1 MFILLSYVFSQNN
14 FVNFHTFLLKEYII
28 NLDIHFLHKEC
39 FSLTVTTKRAFNF
52 NAGPSALPLE
62 VLQKAQA
69 ELVDF
74 KGTGMSVME
83 LSHRSATFEEV
94 HNEAIIRLRKL
105 FEIPENYEVL
115 FLQGGASLQFTMIPM
130 NFLKEGQTASYIQ
143 TGAWSEKAFK
153 EAKLFGTP
161 VEAASSKENNYK
173 NIPAVSE
180 IEIDEDAAYIHLTSN
195 NTIFGTQWKTFP
207 TTGDIPLIADMSSD
221 ILSKKVDVSNF
232 AMIYA
237 GAQKNLGPSG
247 VTVVII
253 RKDFLEKANQ
263 NIPTMIKYETH
274 SKNNSLYNTP
284 PTFGIYML
292 GEVLKWAEAQGG
304 LQAIEKRNE
313 EKAKFI
319 YDVIDHSNGFYYG
332 HATIDSRS
340 LMNITFRVADEE
352 LEKKFLAE
360 AKEAGFV
367 GLNGH
372 RSVGGCRASAYNA
385 VPVETCQALAD
396 FMVKFQ
402 QDNQ

>member
-1 MFILLSYVFSQNN
+1 M
-14 FVNFHTFLLKEYII
+14 
-28 NLDIHFLHKEC
+28 
-39 FSLTVTTKRAFNF
+39 TVTTNRAYNF

-74 KGTGMSVME
+74 KETGMSVME
-83 LSHRSATFEEV
+83 LSHRSATFEAV
-94 HNEAIIRLRKL
+94 HNEAIARLRKL
-105 FEIPENYEVL
+105 YEIPENYEVL

-130 NFLKEGQTASYIQ
+130 NFLAQDQKASYIQ
-143 TGAWSEKAFK
+143 TGAWSEKAIK
-153 EAKLFGTP
+153 EAKFFGTP
-161 VEAASSKENNYK
+161 VEAASTKENNYK
-173 NIPAVSE
+173 NIPALE
-180 IEIDEDAAYIHLTSN
+180 DIEVTQDAAYVHLTSN

-207 TTGDIPLIADMSSD
+207 TTGDVPLIADMSSD

-253 RKDFLEKANQ
+253 RKDFLEKANP
-263 NIPTMIKYETH
+263 NIPTMLKYDTH
-274 SKNNSLYNTP
+274 VANNSLYNTP

-292 GEVLKWAEAQGG
+292 GEVLKWVEEQGG
-304 LQAIEKRNE
+304 LDAIEKRNE
-313 EKAKFI
+313 DKAQLI
-319 YDVIDHSNGFYYG
+319 YDAIDQSNGFYYG
-332 HATIDSRS
+332 HATEDSRS
-340 LMNITFRVADEE
+340 LMNITFRVADEA

-360 AKEAGFV
+360 AKDAGFV

-372 RSVGGCRASAYNA
+372 RSVGGCRASAYNS

-402 QDNQ
+402 QENQ